1 MMNLKAFEKA
11 EIIRSLAWQVI
22 AFAAMA
28 DASFPCRMHPPSII
42 IISEHIVHGY
52 RYRNYSQVRL
62 VIQLK
67 TMTVG
72 TKQIL
77 RNVLGGRNKARE
89 AKTVVSNGGTHTQR
103 RLHQMMLEDR
113 DFERNGCSVGDP
125 VKDHDCWH
133 QAETVDSNGPE
144 AYQEYCIRHVD
155 DSHVISEPERQTMV
169 QCIEAAIERRVFEV
183 DCFVSAAPK
192 MIDAFICFPSAI
204 SLPLSL
210 CVCKG
215 LKKIFACCFCR
226 MVRGLM
232 LDMYDFENDIWLCQL
247 LSWKMLQLHSI
258 CCPAIAACSLPLPNR
273 NMPKKEKA
281 QVLNLHVIIA
291 SKRLFVGFYIGF

>member
-1 MMNLKAFEKA
+1 
-11 EIIRSLAWQVI
+11 
-22 AFAAMA
+22 
-28 DASFPCRMHPPSII
+28 
-42 IISEHIVHGY
+42 
-52 RYRNYSQVRL
+52 
-62 VIQLK
+62 
-67 TMTVG
+67 MTVG

-77 RNVLGGRNKARE
+77 RNVLEGRNKARE
-89 AKTVVSNGGTHTQR
+89 AKTVVSNGGTPPSIPKDLKLTR
-103 RLHQMMLEDR
+103 Y
-113 DFERNGCSVGDP
+113 RNYSQVGDP

-291 SKRLFVGFYIGF
+291 SKRLFVGFYIDKANKDILPKKPARNDDMYNWVIAKYGKSSDSWTDSQFERIADDVYTTFFEKA